1 MTLLQRVKRLEQAQA
16 PGGVWW
22 NLETWQAETAAGVSY
37 DEQETRRLAEHPQHT
52 EEICQLFERVRQRVE
67 AALCCDLS

>member
-16 PGGVWW
+16 PGGAWW
-22 NLETWQAETAAGVSY
+22 NLETWQTETASDVPI
-37 DEQETRRLAEHPQHT
+37 DEQETRRLAEHPQHAV
-52 EEICQLFERVRQRVE
+52 EIRQLFERVRQRVT